1 MDQGIIIKAV
11 SGFYYVENEQ
21 GIFQCRGRGVFRKQK
36 ITPLV
41 GDKVKFEA
49 KNRTDGYV
57 LEILPRKNELNRP
70 PISNVDQALLVFS
83 IEEPAFS
90 PLLLDRFLIHIEA
103 NDIKPLICLSKIDLM
118 NKESEEV
125 IEFYK
130 QSYKEIGY
138 EVLTVSIYLKES
150 VESLRPYLKNKISVL
165 AGQSGVGK
173 SSILNTLKPE
183 LQLETAPI
191 SHTLGRGKHTTR
203 HVELI
208 PLDEGGYLA
217 DTPGFSSLDFQN
229 IEVEDLT
236 FYFPEMKERL
246 TECKFRG
253 CTHVN
258 EPSCAVKK
266 AVVDGEIIKHRY
278 EHYLQF
284 IEEIKTQKRRY

>member
-1 MDQGIIIKAV
+1 MEVRMDQGIIIKAV

-83 IEEPAFS
+83 IEEPAFI
-90 PLLLDRFLIHIEA
+90 PLSLDRFLIHIEV

-150 VESLRPYLKNKISVL
+150 VESLRPYL
-165 AGQSGVGK
+165 
-173 SSILNTLKPE
+173 
-183 LQLETAPI
+183 
-191 SHTLGRGKHTTR
+191 
-203 HVELI
+203 
-208 PLDEGGYLA
+208 
-217 DTPGFSSLDFQN
+217 TP
-229 IEVEDLT
+229 T
-236 FYFPEMKERL
+236 
-246 TECKFRG
+246 
-253 CTHVN
+253 
-258 EPSCAVKK
+258 
-266 AVVDGEIIKHRY
+266 
-278 EHYLQF
+278 
-284 IEEIKTQKRRY
+284 